1 MSSITVATFLNRFS
15 KKDLFKKQSFEL
27 PESVLDAISDYARY
41 GKSGGVDVDTNQ
53 LVSEAVR
60 DFLGR
65 DRIFQA
71 WRKESKESKDSK
83 DSKQSKDEAK
93 TNGQSN
99 QATT

>member
-1 MSSITVATFLNRFS
+1 MNTNPNQTFLDRFS
-15 KKDLFKKQSFEL
+15 KKDLSRKQSFEL

-65 DRIFQA
+65 DRKFQA
-71 WRKESKESKDSK
+71 WRKDSKESKDSK
-83 DSKQSKDEAK
+83 DSKESKDDAK
-93 TNGQSN
+93 TIKQSA
-99 QATT
+99 QVSE

>member
-1 MSSITVATFLNRFS
+1 MGTNPNQTFLDRFS
-15 KKDLFKKQSFEL
+15 KKDLSRKQSFEL

-65 DRIFQA
+65 DRIFQS
-71 WRKESKESKDSK
+71 WRKDSKESKDSK
-83 DSKQSKDEAK
+83 DSKESKDDAK
-93 TNGQSN
+93 TIKQSA
-99 QATT
+99 QVSE

>member
-1 MSSITVATFLNRFS
+1 MSTNPNQTFLDRFS
-15 KKDLFKKQSFEL
+15 KKDLSRKQSFEL

-65 DRIFQA
+65 DRIFQS

-83 DSKQSKDEAK
+83 DSKESKDDAK
-93 TNGQSN
+93 TIKQSA
-99 QATT
+99 QVSE

>member
-1 MSSITVATFLNRFS
+1 MSTNPNQTFLDRFS
-15 KKDLFKKQSFEL
+15 KKDLSRKQSFEL

-41 GKSGGVDVDTNQ
+41 GKSGGVEVDTNQ

-65 DRIFQA
+65 DRIFQS

-83 DSKQSKDEAK
+83 DSKESKDDAK
-93 TNGQSN
+93 IIKQSA
-99 QATT
+99 QVSE